1 MEPAYLIVGLGNP
14 GRDYARTRHNAGF
27 MLTDRLLAEWGAAW
41 REERAF
47 TARLARAKCAGRTCW
62 LCQPL
67 TYMNASGE
75 AVKAVMSYYRLEA
88 ERLLVVVDDADL
100 ALGTVRMRPDGSSGG
115 HHGLESVEQHLG
127 TRGYARLRLGIGRRD
142 DQGRQ
147 ITGHVLGAFSPEE
160 AQWFGLALDRAA
172 EAVACWI
179 ESGVTAAMNRFN
191 GAVTPPEPRE
201 AK

>member
-14 GRDYARTRHNAGF
+14 GRGYARTRHNAGF
-27 MLTDRLLAEWGAAW
+27 MLTDRLVAAWGAGW

-47 TARLARAKCAGRTCW
+47 PARLARAECGGRTCW

-75 AVKAVMSYYRLEA
+75 AVKAVMSYYRLER
-88 ERLLVVVDDADL
+88 EQLLVVVDDADL
-100 ALGTVRMRPDGSSGG
+100 PLGTLRLRPDGSSGG

-127 TRGYARLRLGIGRRD
+127 TRGYARMRLGIGRRD
-142 DQGRQ
+142 EQGRQ
-147 ITGHVLGAFSPEE
+147 ITGHVLGAFSPAE
-160 AQWFGLALDRAA
+160 AQWFGLVLDRAA
-172 EAVACWI
+172 EAVACWL

-191 GAVTPPEPRE
+191 GAVTPPEPRK